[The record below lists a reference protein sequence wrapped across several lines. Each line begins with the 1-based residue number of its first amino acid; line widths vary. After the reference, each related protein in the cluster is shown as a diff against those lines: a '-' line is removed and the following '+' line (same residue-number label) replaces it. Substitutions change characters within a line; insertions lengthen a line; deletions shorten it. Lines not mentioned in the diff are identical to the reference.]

1 MGGIKDYTY
10 QNIIFVHDFVFI
22 FLILVFFMI
31 MGYFIIILYEY
42 TIDQHTKYFR
52 LFFKDMT
59 VPMDLYIHFV
69 WVELKYL
76 VKLRDTKMMRWN
88 RQIISK
94 WNHVMWPIE
103 KMAEELPA
111 IRLYA
116 NHMIEVL
123 NQVHNLKLEVIWTFI
138 PIMIILELIFP
149 SLSLIADDE
158 VSSKA
163 SLHTVNVIGNQWYWT
178 YELNVV
184 MGVVKQVSN
193 LVSGRQAYNDANDK
207 FLRLLTTTSAVS
219 IPVSLKTSFF
229 ITSNDVAHS
238 WAIPGLG
245 LKIDA
250 IPGRINLKTIMAS
263 KLGLY
268 SGMCS
273 ELCGIEHGFM
283 PISLQVLTLNKWGY
297 NLEYAGEKTL
307 HYNDIKNI
315 WYI

>member
-1 MGGIKDYTY
+1 MGGIRDYTY

-42 TIDQHTKYFR
+42 TIDRHSKYFR
-52 LFFKDMT
+52 LFFQDIT
-59 VPMDLYIHFV
+59 LPMDLLIHFV
-69 WVELKYL
+69 WVE
-76 VKLRDTKMMRWN
+76 VKFLRKIRDTKMMAYN
-88 RQIISK
+88 RKIISK
-94 WNHVMWPIE
+94 WNHAPYSEI
-103 KMAEELPA
+103 PA

-116 NHMIEVL
+116 RHMIQVL
-123 NQVHNLKLEVIWTFI
+123 NQVHNLKLEIIWTFI

-193 LVSGRQAYNDANDK
+193 LVLIDESVSSDK
-207 FLRLLTTTSAVS
+207 NYTRLLVTTNAVS
-219 IPVSLKTSFF
+219 IPVGLKTSFF

-297 NLEYAGEKTL
+297 NLEYASEKIL
-307 HYNDIKNI
+307 HYNDVKNI
-315 WYI
+315 WYV

>member
-10 QNIIFVHDFVFI
+10 QNIVFVHDFVFI
-22 FLILVFFMI
+22 FLILVFWMI
-31 MGYFIIILYEY
+31 MAYFITIIYEY
-42 TIDQHTKYFR
+42 TIENHNKYFS
-52 LFFKDMT
+52 LFLGDSMYPVDKW
-59 VPMDLYIHFV
+59 VKFV
-69 WVELKYL
+69 RDEVRYL
-76 VKLRDTKMMRWN
+76 RKMNDTKMMRHN
-88 RQIISK
+88 RRIINKWK
-94 WNHVMWPIE
+94 WNQAPIHVFSSI
-103 KMAEELPA
+103 K
-111 IRLYA
+111 LYSRTM
-116 NHMIEVL
+116 NQIL

-138 PIMIILELIFP
+138 PIIIILELIFP

-158 VSSKA
+158 ISSKA
-163 SLHTVNVIGNQWYWT
+163 SLHTVNVIGNQWYWS

-184 MGVVKQVSN
+184 MGVIKQVSN
-193 LVSGRQAYNDANDK
+193 LVLLDDTVAGDK
-207 FLRLLTTTSAVS
+207 DYTRLLVTTNAVS
-219 IPVSLKTSFF
+219 VPVGLKTSFF

-250 IPGRINLKTIMAS
+250 IPGRINLKTLIAS

-283 PISLQVLTLNKWGY
+283 PISLQVLTLSKWGY
-297 NLEYAGEKTL
+297 NLEFANEKIL
-307 HYNDIKNI
+307 SYNDVRNV

>member
-22 FLILVFFMI
+22 FLILVFWMI
-31 MGYFIIILYEY
+31 MAYFIIVLYEY
-42 TIDQHTKYFR
+42 TGERHSKYFR
-52 LFFKDMT
+52 LFLGDSIKPMT
-59 VPMDLYIHFV
+59 KWLKFLALEIFV
-69 WVELKYL
+69 LRPR
-76 VKLRDTKMMRWN
+76 RDTKTMSMQRKIMNKWN
-88 RQIISK
+88 RSDF
-94 WNHVMWPIE
+94 
-103 KMAEELPA
+103 EELPG
-111 IRLYA
+111 IKLYSRHI
-116 NHMIEVL
+116 NQIL
-123 NQVHNLKLEVIWTFI
+123 NQVHNLNLEVIWTFI
-138 PIMIILELIFP
+138 PIIIILELIFP

-158 VSSKA
+158 ISSKA
-163 SLHTVNVIGNQWYWT
+163 SLHTVNVIGNQWYWS

-184 MGVVKQVSN
+184 LGVIKQVSN
-193 LVSGRQAYNDANDK
+193 LVLIDETVPSDK
-207 FLRLLTTTSAVS
+207 NYTRLLVTTNAIS
-219 IPVSLKTSFF
+219 IPVGLKTSFF

-250 IPGRINLKTIMAS
+250 IPGRINLKTVIAS

-297 NLEYAGEKTL
+297 NLEYASEKVL
-307 HYNDIKNI
+307 SYNEVKNV

>member
-1 MGGIKDYTY
+1 MGGIRDYTY

-42 TIDQHTKYFR
+42 TINRHSKYFR
-52 LFFKDMT
+52 LFLKDTQM
-59 VPMDLYIHFV
+59 PMYWYIHFV
-69 WVELKYL
+69 WVE
-76 VKLRDTKMMRWN
+76 VKFLRKRRDTKMMKCNRIFISRWN
-88 RQIISK
+88 
-94 WNHVMWPIE
+94 HAPIE
-103 KMAEELPA
+103 DTPI
-111 IRLYA
+111 IRGFTR
-116 NHMIEVL
+116 NMIQVL
-123 NQVHNLKLEVIWTFI
+123 NQVHNLKLEIIWTFI

-193 LVSGRQAYNDANDK
+193 LVLIDESVAGDK
-207 FLRLLTTTSAVS
+207 NYTRLLVTTNAVS
-219 IPVSLKTSFF
+219 IPVGLKTSFF

-297 NLEYAGEKTL
+297 NLEYASEKIL
-307 HYNDIKNI
+307 HYNDVKNI

>member
-1 MGGIKDYTY
+1 
-10 QNIIFVHDFVFI
+10 
-22 FLILVFFMI
+22 
-31 MGYFIIILYEY
+31 
-42 TIDQHTKYFR
+42 
-52 LFFKDMT
+52 
-59 VPMDLYIHFV
+59 
-69 WVELKYL
+69 
-76 VKLRDTKMMRWN
+76 
-88 RQIISK
+88 
-94 WNHVMWPIE
+94 
-103 KMAEELPA
+103 
-111 IRLYA
+111 
-116 NHMIEVL
+116 
-123 NQVHNLKLEVIWTFI
+123 
-138 PIMIILELIFP
+138 
-149 SLSLIADDE
+149 
-158 VSSKA
+158 
-163 SLHTVNVIGNQWYWT
+163 
-178 YELNVV
+178 

-193 LVSGRQAYNDANDK
+193 LVSGRQAYNETDVS